1 VATDMVSVALA
12 PFGMENVDEH
22 SKFGEQFSVS
32 ENLVVLA
39 STSID
44 NSRPTRKTTVI
55 KKRITNLTK
64 LETLG
69 GN

>member
-1 VATDMVSVALA
+1 
-12 PFGMENVDEH
+12 MENVDEH

-39 STSID
+39 STSVD